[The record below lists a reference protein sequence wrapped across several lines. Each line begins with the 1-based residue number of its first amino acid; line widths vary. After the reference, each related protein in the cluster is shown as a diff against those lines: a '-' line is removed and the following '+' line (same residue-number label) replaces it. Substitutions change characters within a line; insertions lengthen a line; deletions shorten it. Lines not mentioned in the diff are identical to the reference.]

1 MSASA
6 RIAVASKHR
15 NSLLAF
21 DRSELE
27 PEQRGY
33 RLNVLSSE
41 RSVVPLR
48 SLRHATRILVVVWA
62 VDGSHPDGVPKALQ
76 NSNVGLGN
84 GDYAIASSFL
94 VAEAAFAIE
103 EAGGPREVFALWMEV
118 HGGTLAAGTDI
129 SVENREPAL
138 RPALRNF

>member
-1 MSASA
+1 
-6 RIAVASKHR
+6 
-15 NSLLAF
+15 
-21 DRSELE
+21 
-27 PEQRGY
+27 
-33 RLNVLSSE
+33 
-41 RSVVPLR
+41 LR

-62 VDGSHPDGVPKALQ
+62 VDGSYPDGVPKAFQ

-84 GDYAIASSFL
+84 GYAIASSFL

-103 EAGGPREVFALWMEV
+103 EAGRPRELFAVWMEV

-129 SVENREPAL
+129 SVANREPAL

>member
-1 MSASA
+1 METGTLAREAPLWLAASRPRRRQ
-6 RIAVASKHR
+6 RIA
-15 NSLLAF
+15 
-21 DRSELE
+21 
-27 PEQRGY
+27 G
-33 RLNVLSSE
+33 
-41 RSVVPLR
+41 
-48 SLRHATRILVVVWA
+48 
-62 VDGSHPDGVPKALQ
+62 

-84 GDYAIASSFL
+84 GGYAIASSFL

-103 EAGGPREVFALWMEV
+103 EAGRPRELFAVWMEV